1 MIKLLSPVHVSKALL
16 RYTIESKGKHR
27 SFQMTP
33 LLPRRRKKEA
43 VIEMGRA
50 AQDVCPLYEL
60 HTDWQILQVI
70 LICFSLYSEREND
83 HLIIRIKNNLAN
95 RESHMSAVWLVVR
108 FVGAWMQLRQR
119 CYLLFYWMDSTWWRT
134 VCLHR
139 SKAAWE
145 LCLSLHRRVRRILRC
160 LINWFYPRVG

>member
-50 AQDVCPLYEL
+50 AQEVCPLYEL
-60 HTDWQILQVI
+60 HTGWQILQVI

-95 RESHMSAVWLVVR
+95 RESHMNAVWLVVR
-108 FVGAWMQLRQR
+108 FVGAWMRLRQVLFIV
-119 CYLLFYWMDSTWWRT
+119 LLDGLNVMKNRVSS
-134 VCLHR
+134 
-139 SKAAWE
+139 SKQS
-145 LCLSLHRRVRRILRC
+145 SLGALLVIAQESA
-160 LINWFYPRVG
+160 